1 MIPFDEFVAVACI
14 GLPSHR
20 HELRVLP
27 VITILFFFFYLFF
40 LYLVTV
46 CYYSLGSFLRDQT
59 NGTCDC
65 SQGDL

>member
-20 HELRVLP
+20 HELRGFSDFYYS
-27 VITILFFFFYLFF
+27 LFFYYLFF